1 VDSLGWAGP
10 SARRADAMV
19 RLALDLGLRRGEIAG
34 LTLEDIDWSAGTIR
48 LRLGEAGQSPCRVL
62 ADQDR

>member
-1 VDSLGWAGP
+1 
-10 SARRADAMV
+10 MV
-19 RLALDLGLRRGEIAG
+19 RLALYLGLRRGEIAG